1 MVYHIAYLVTWWPS
15 WLRESPRYLIPSN
28 ECSMISFAFPTR
40 LLCMRSSFWVL
51 SRILGPIP
59 SISAILEKNTHQW
72 NKPSYIFFPYYNIR
86 IVVFLIS
93 GQLTSTKLQNLFAIT
108 VKADALWAGVFIRF
122 HTSLIRI
129 KHFKLSVWNLKDTPH
144 RRCN

>member
-1 MVYHIAYLVTWWPS
+1 MVYHKAYLVTWWPS

-40 LLCMRSSFWVL
+40 LLCTRSSFWVL

-72 NKPSYIFFPYYNIR
+72 NKPCYIFLFPILKYKNCGIPNILPTYLNQ
-86 IVVFLIS
+86 IAKLICNYGES
-93 GQLTSTKLQNLFAIT
+93 RCIMS
-108 VKADALWAGVFIRF
+108 WRF
-122 HTSLIRI
+122 HPLS
-129 KHFKLSVWNLKDTPH
+129 HFVNTH
-144 RRCN
+144 